1 MIIQMLETSRYY
13 TKKKKYRA
21 KRIFEYWS
29 WMIMAWDKFGVGRFI
44 HGGDYGKFRI
54 TDERVTNGEGV
65 QNGEEKGNRKKD
77 V

>member
-1 MIIQMLETSRYY
+1 VKNLGYFLY
-13 TKKKKYRA
+13 TISFSYSSIRLA
-21 KRIFEYWS
+21 Y
-29 WMIMAWDKFGVGRFI
+29 D
-44 HGGDYGKFRI
+44 DYGKFRI